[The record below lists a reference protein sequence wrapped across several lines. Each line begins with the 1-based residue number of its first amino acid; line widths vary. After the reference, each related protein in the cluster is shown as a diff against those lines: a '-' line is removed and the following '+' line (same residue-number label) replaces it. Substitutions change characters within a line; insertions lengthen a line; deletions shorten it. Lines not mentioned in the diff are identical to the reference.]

1 MYDSRFE
8 HDSCG
13 VGFVADIRGQRSHRI
28 VSQGLEAVASLT
40 HRGAIAAD
48 ARTGDG
54 AGLLTQIP
62 HEFFAA
68 AYAEA
73 GQPGLDPTCMAVG
86 VFFLNRRDPRASRRV
101 QHLAELICRERGFR
115 VAAWRDVPI
124 DEGVLGDAARSTMPN
139 IKHLLLVVDGSHRDG
154 MTIER
159 ELFLARK
166 DLECRVRAESID
178 GNYVVSMSSRTI
190 IYKGLVVGT
199 ELGRF
204 FPDLSHPSYQSAMA
218 IFHQRYSTNTHP
230 TWELAQPFRTL
241 AHNGEINTL
250 DGNRNWMRA
259 REGGLKSAII
269 GSDVDLLKPLTD
281 DDGSDSY
288 SLDHALELLTL
299 AGRGIIH
306 SAMMLIPEAWRTV
319 PGMPQP
325 LRDFYAYHSC
335 LMEPWDGPAALAF
348 SDGRWVCGAL
358 DRNGLR
364 PARYVV
370 TDDDTVVMASE
381 VGVIDLDDAHIVE
394 KGRLGPGR
402 MIAIDLEKGILLKD
416 YEAKRETVENKPY
429 SKWIREELSFLE
441 NTTTDVEDGVTI
453 DESERLRLQHIH
465 GFTREDLTHVLEP
478 MALQG
483 VDPVFSMG
491 NDAPLAVMSKFRPSV
506 FSYLKQRFAQVTNPP
521 IDPLREEL
529 VMSLATRLGAH
540 GNFLE
545 PSADSAHLLQLASP
559 VLSDSDLVRITTH
572 VDPAFAVAWL
582 DAVFPIE
589 AGAAGL
595 SQALDEFETKA
606 LGAIDAGAHI
616 LVVSDRSVDREHAP
630 IPIALAV
637 GALHHRM
644 LDAGCRLRASI
655 VAHTAQAWDVH
666 HICTLVGYGASAV
679 NPYLALATVKEFVAM
694 DANLPVN
701 PVANFVRVAEGG
713 IRKVM
718 SKMGISTVS
727 SYHGAQIF
735 EAVGLAR
742 EVIERCFKGTA
753 SRVGGVGFEE
763 LASDVLHRH
772 AAAFVDDAPE
782 APLDIGWAR
791 YRRNGEFH
799 AANPSFVK
807 AMHRALRTGSDDDF
821 ATYDA
826 IVNERS
832 PYAIRDLLRFT
843 SPDAAISIEDV
854 EPIETI
860 VRRFT
865 TTAMSIGALSP
876 EAHSTL
882 SRGMNRLNARS
893 NTGEGGEDRAW
904 YNLDAGGDAPDSRIK
919 QVASGRFGVTP
930 LYLSK
935 AEQLEIKIAQGSKP
949 GEGGQLPA
957 AKVSSYIA
965 GLRYT
970 IPGIPLI
977 SPPPHHDIY
986 SIEDLAQL
994 IYDLKHANPHAD
1006 VGVKLV
1012 AESGVGTIAAGVAK
1026 AYADYVLVSG
1036 HDGGTGAS
1044 PISSIKNAGV
1054 PWEIGVAETQHVL
1067 VRNGLRDRILIK
1079 TDGGLKTARD
1089 VVVAAMLGAEEFG
1102 FGTVAAVAVGCIMAR
1117 QCHLNTCPVG
1127 VATQR
1132 EDLRQRFAGEP
1143 EHIVQFFVHMA
1154 QGVREIMAS
1163 LGVARF
1169 DDLVGQVRYLEPDP
1183 DQSCGRLDGLDLTDL
1198 LASPDE
1204 TGVAPLRRMQ
1214 ARNDRPND
1222 RYLDDEVI
1230 ESIDL
1235 SSNVI
1240 VPVELDLSISN
1251 TDRAVGA
1258 GISGVLVRAGYE
1270 DGLADGAIRINF
1282 RGTAGQSF
1290 GAFTVSGIMLHLTG
1304 EANDYVGK
1312 GLGGGTIVVRPPET
1326 AAFVAEDNVIIGN
1339 TVLYGATSG
1348 RLFVAGRAGE
1358 RFAVRNSGAE
1368 AVVEGVGDHA
1378 CEYMTGGAV
1387 VVLGPTGRNFAAGM
1401 SAGVAYIYDP
1411 NEYFLGHYNPELVS
1425 VGRVVS
1431 KASEEYLKK
1440 LITAHVDVTNS
1451 RLGKK
1456 LIDAW
1461 VTSIDSFW
1469 QITPHPPV
1477 VEINEPIVID
1487 KDRAR
1492 RAVAARRRTA
1502 MRPEKARQA

>member
-1 MYDSRFE
+1 MYDARFE

-13 VGFVADIRGQRSHRI
+13 VGFVADIRGRRSHRI

-73 GQPGLDPTCMAVG
+73 GQPGLDPTRMAIG
-86 VFFLNRRDPRASRRV
+86 VFFLNRRDSSASRRV
-101 QHLAELICRERGFR
+101 QRLAESICGERGFR
-115 VAAWRDVPI
+115 VADWRDVPI
-124 DEGVLGDAARSTMPN
+124 DKDVLGDAACSSMPN
-139 IKHLLLVVDGSHRDG
+139 IKHLLLVVDGAHRDA

-166 DLECRVRAESID
+166 DLECRMRAEALA
-178 GNYVVSMSSRTI
+178 GNYVVSMSGRTI
-190 IYKGLVVGT
+190 VYKGLVVGAD
-199 ELGRF
+199 LGRF
-204 FPDLSHPSYQSAMA
+204 FVDLSHPSYQSAMA

-259 REGGLKSAII
+259 REGELKSSIF
-269 GSDVDLLKPLTD
+269 GDDVDVLKPLTD

-288 SLDHALELLTL
+288 SLDHALEVLTL
-299 AGRGIIH
+299 SGRDIIH
-306 SAMMLIPEAWRTV
+306 SAMMLIPEAWRAV
-319 PGMPQP
+319 PGMPEP

-370 TDDDTVVMASE
+370 TDDGTVVMASE
-381 VGVIDLDDAHIVE
+381 VGVIELDDAHIVE

-402 MIAIDLEKGILLKD
+402 MIAIDLETGRLLKD
-416 YEAKRETVENKPY
+416 YAAKRETVENKPY
-429 SKWIREELSFLE
+429 SRWIRDELILFE
-441 NTTTDVEDGVTI
+441 DTTLDLEDGARI
-453 DESERLRLQHIH
+453 DHSERVRLQHIH

-478 MALQG
+478 MALEG
-483 VDPVFSMG
+483 LDPVFSMG
-491 NDAPLAVMSKFRPSV
+491 NDAPLAVMSKFKPSV
-506 FSYLKQRFAQVTNPP
+506 FAYLKQRFAQVTNPP
-521 IDPLREEL
+521 IDPLREAL
-529 VMSLATRLGAH
+529 VMSLATRLGSR

-559 VLSDSDLVRITTH
+559 VLGETDLVRITTH
-572 VDPAFAVAWL
+572 ADPVFAAAWL
-582 DAVFPIE
+582 DAVFSVE
-589 AGAAGL
+589 AGVAGL

-616 LVVSDRSVDREHAP
+616 LVVSDRAVDREHAP

-666 HICTLVGYGASAV
+666 HLCALIGYGASAV
-679 NPYLALATVKEFVAM
+679 NPYLALATVREFDTT
-694 DANLPVN
+694 DASVPVD
-701 PVANFVRVAEGG
+701 PVTNFVRVAEAG

-727 SYHGAQIF
+727 SYHGAQVF
-735 EAVGLAR
+735 EAVGLAT
-742 EVIERCFKGTA
+742 EVVDRCFTGTA

-821 ATYDA
+821 AAYDA

-843 SPDAAISIEDV
+843 TRDVAISIEDV

-882 SRGMNRLNARS
+882 SRGMNRLKARS

-904 YNLDAGGDAPDSRIK
+904 YDLDAGGDAPDSRIK

-957 AKVSSYIA
+957 LKVSPYIA

-994 IYDLKHANPHAD
+994 IYDLKHANPYAD

-1026 AYADYVLVSG
+1026 AYADYVLISG

-1067 VRNGLRDRILIK
+1067 VRNGLRERILIK

-1089 VVVAAMLGAEEFG
+1089 VIVAALLGAEEFG

-1143 EHIVQFFVHMA
+1143 EHVVQFFTHLA
-1154 QGVREIMAS
+1154 QGVREIMAG

-1183 DQSCGRLDGLDLTDL
+1183 DLAVGRIDGLDLTAL

-1214 ARNDRPND
+1214 PRNDRPDD
-1222 RYLDDEVI
+1222 RYLDDGVI

-1235 SSNVI
+1235 SSI
-1240 VPVELDLSISN
+1240 AITPFELDLPISN

-1258 GISGVLVRAGYE
+1258 GISGMLVRAGHE
-1270 DGLADGAIRINF
+1270 DGLADGSIRLNF

-1290 GAFTVSGIMLHLTG
+1290 GAFTVRGITLHLIG

-1312 GLGGGTIVVRPPET
+1312 GLGGGTIVVQPPET
-1326 AAFVAEDNVIIGN
+1326 AVFVAEDNVIIGN

-1368 AVVEGVGDHA
+1368 AVVEGVGDHG

-1411 NEYFLGHYNPELVS
+1411 NEIFLTQYNPELVS
-1425 VGRVVS
+1425 VGRV
-1431 KASEEYLKK
+1431 ASEASGEYLRN
-1440 LITAHVDVTNS
+1440 LIAAHVDVTSS
-1451 RLGKK
+1451 RLGQK
-1456 LIDAW
+1456 LIDEW
-1461 VTSIDSFW
+1461 ETSVDAFW

-1477 VEINEPIVID
+1477 VDTNKPITVD
-1487 KDRAR
+1487 KDRTR
-1492 RAVAARRRTA
+1492 RAVESRRRTA
-1502 MRPEKARQA
+1502 MRPEKSRQA